1 LTAFGLQL
9 VPSLGGYLVM
19 ILVGLVVPLLAVLGY
34 LAIAVYIIVPFHA
47 LRRRGSR
54 V

>member
-19 ILVGLVVPLLAVLGY
+19 ILVGLVPLLAVLGY